1 LILSSQSIAEIVEE
15 QILETSKPILTGTDL
30 IYGLNDNPPFHEGLF
45 VALQHV
51 MAIFVPIVTP
61 PLIICGALQVDPAN
75 TAMIVGM
82 SLMISGVATFVQ
94 IHRVGPVGSGLL
106 SIQGTSFSFVGPII
120 TAGLAAKGAGQSIES
135 ALSVIFGL
143 CLYGSFVNIILSQFL
158 AVAQKIITPLVTG
171 TVVTLIGTTLIK
183 VGVTDMAGGFSTI
196 GTPDYGS
203 VRNWGVSLTVLLII
217 TFLSVSKNRYIR
229 MGSIIIGLI
238 IGYFIALSLGMVN
251 FDVLKG
257 LPAINFPQPL
267 RFGLGFSWSAFIPFA
282 VIYLATLI
290 ECVGDITA
298 TSMVSKEPISG
309 NVYFRRLKSGV
320 LGDGVNSFIA
330 AVFNTFPNTTMGQNN
345 GLIQI
350 TGVGSRYIGY
360 YLSVILILLGLFPIV
375 GGVLNTIPKPVLGGS
390 TIVMFGSVAV
400 AGLNILRMVE
410 MDIRSSMIVAVSLSI
425 GLGVTFAPESMVHMP
440 QIIKDVFE
448 SGIAAGAIV
457 ALLLNLILPGRP
469 DSVDHRLSVH

>member
-1 LILSSQSIAEIVEE
+1 MEETILHNNESPPVA
-15 QILETSKPILTGTDL
+15 KGDL

-45 VALQHV
+45 VAIQHV

-61 PLIICGALQVDPAN
+61 PLIICGALQVSAAD
-75 TAMIVGM
+75 TAMILGM
-82 SLMISGVATFVQ
+82 SLMISGVATFIQ
-94 IHRVGPVGSGLL
+94 IHRIGPIGSGLL

-120 TAGLAAKGAGQSIES
+120 TAGLAAKAAGQSIET
-135 ALSVIFGL
+135 ALGVIFGL
-143 CLYGSFVNIILSQFL
+143 CFYGSFVNIILSRFL
-158 AVAQKIITPLVTG
+158 AIAKKIITPLVTG

-183 VGVTDMAGGFSTI
+183 VGIIDMAGGFSAI
-196 GTPDYGS
+196 GTPNYGAMK
-203 VRNWGVSLTVLLII
+203 NWGVSLTVLLII
-217 TFLSVSKNRYIR
+217 TFLGVTKNRYVR
-229 MGSIIIGLI
+229 MGSIIIGLV
-238 IGYFIALSLGMVN
+238 IGYCLALSLGMVD
-251 FDVLKG
+251 FSVLND
-257 LPAINFPQPL
+257 LPAINIPIPL

-309 NVYFRRLKSGV
+309 SVYFKRLKAGI
-320 LGDGVNSFIA
+320 LGDGINSLLA

-375 GGVLNTIPKPVLGGS
+375 GGILNTIPKPVLGGS
-390 TIVMFGSVAV
+390 TIIMFGSVAV
-400 AGLNILRMVE
+400 AGLNILRTID

-425 GLGVTFAPESMVHMP
+425 GLGVTFAPESLANMP

-448 SGIAAGAIV
+448 SGIAAGAIT
-457 ALLLNLILPGRP
+457 ALFLNIILPGR
-469 DSVDHRLSVH
+469 DFNTNSKQV

>member
-1 LILSSQSIAEIVEE
+1 MEPQV
-15 QILETSKPILTGTDL
+15 LESPTLEATKPISSETEL

-45 VALQHV
+45 VAFQHV
-51 MAIFVPIVTP
+51 MAIFVPIITP

-82 SLMISGVATFVQ
+82 SLMISGVATFIQ
-94 IHRVGPVGSGLL
+94 IHKVGPVGSGLL

-120 TAGLAAKGAGQSIES
+120 TAGLAAKTAGQSIES
-135 ALSVIFGL
+135 ALGVVFGL
-143 CLYGSFVNIILSQFL
+143 CFYGSFVNIILSRFL
-158 AVAQKIITPLVTG
+158 GVAKKIITPLVTG

-203 VRNWGVSLTVLLII
+203 VKNWSVSLTVLLII
-217 TFLSVSKNRYIR
+217 TVLSVNKNRYIR
-229 MGSIIIGLI
+229 MGSIIIGLVS
-238 IGYFIALSLGMVN
+238 GYFIALALGMVN

-298 TSMVSKEPISG
+298 TSMVSKEPIKGSI
-309 NVYFRRLKSGV
+309 YFNRLKAGV
-320 LGDGVNSFIA
+320 LGDGVNSLIA

-410 MDIRSSMIVAVSLSI
+410 MDIRSSMIVAVSLSV
-425 GLGVTFAPESMVHMP
+425 GLGVTFAPESMTQMP
-440 QIIKDVFE
+440 QLIKDVFE

-457 ALLLNLILPGRP
+457 ALLLNLILPGRS
-469 DSVDHRLSVH
+469 DSAEHPVSIH